1 MATVY
6 FEGTQ
11 IYEAGIVSVIK
22 NNEGKLIIEKSFNE
36 LLDKIHSV
44 IHSYGRSP
52 TEFPKEEIYQKGYYI
67 TKDGSQIHI
76 WTKELTQEFKNAY
89 YDII

>member
-52 TEFPKEEIYQKGYYI
+52 TEFPK
-67 TKDGSQIHI
+67 
-76 WTKELTQEFKNAY
+76 
-89 YDII
+89 